1 MKKALIYWFAFLLL
15 LASTSFLFVG
25 CKATPAETKHT
36 IEKTIE
42 TKIDSVST
50 IKISKAIQDSLLI
63 KINEIRTAKPECD
76 SITNAEIKNVLQRL
90 NNAKKSGN
98 NEFGVFY
105 DQIKNEV
112 VIYANIK
119 EQIERDTAV
128 LKAMLSDFK
137 EMKQETIV
145 KKVYPRWLVILAIL
159 GGLFILFLGWR
170 ISKIFI

>member
-1 MKKALIYWFAFLLL
+1 MKKALTYWFVFLFI
-15 LASTSFLFVG
+15 LAATSFLFVG
-25 CKATPAETKHT
+25 CKAKPVETKHT

-76 SITNAEIKNVLQRL
+76 SITNAEIKNALQRL
-90 NNAKKSGN
+90 NNVKKSGN

-128 LKAMLSDFK
+128 LKEMLSDFK

-159 GGLFILFLGWR
+159 GGLFIIFLGWR
-170 ISKIFI
+170 FSKIFM

>member
-1 MKKALIYWFAFLLL
+1 MRFINIQNNQGIPKYKQII
-15 LASTSFLFVG
+15 SS
-25 CKATPAETKHT
+25 

-90 NNAKKSGN
+90 NNVKKSGN

-128 LKAMLSDFK
+128 LKAMLSEFK
-137 EMKQETIV
+137 EMKQETKIV
-145 KKVYPRWLVILAIL
+145 EVYPKWLVILAIL
-159 GGLFILFLGWR
+159 GGLFIIFLGWR
-170 ISKIFI
+170 FSKIFM